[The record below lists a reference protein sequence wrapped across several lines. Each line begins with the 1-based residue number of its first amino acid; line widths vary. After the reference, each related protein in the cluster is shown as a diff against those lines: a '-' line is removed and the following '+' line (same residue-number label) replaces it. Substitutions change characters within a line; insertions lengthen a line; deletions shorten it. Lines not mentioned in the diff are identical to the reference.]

1 MDTTSAPMNAAVA
14 ATLRA
19 ERGVL
24 GLSLDDLEERT
35 SIPKVSIQRYL
46 AGTRPLTID
55 TLYVLAGA
63 LGMSLQQAIAEAQRR
78 LPMFTADQP
87 EPEPSAEQPDVAQP
101 APHSTTVTAEDIA
114 AGVGLPRGLPRQRR
128 SQPSSDTPRQRHS

>member
-19 ERGVL
+19 ERVVL
-24 GLSLDDLEERT
+24 GLSHADLEERT
-35 SIPKVSIQRYL
+35 GIPKVSIQRYL

-55 TLYVLAGA
+55 TLYVLAAA
-63 LGMSLQQAIAEAQRR
+63 LGMSLEQAIGEAQRR
-78 LPMFTADQP
+78 LPQFTDQAAPLANDGQADAARP
-87 EPEPSAEQPDVAQP
+87 EPHA
-101 APHSTTVTAEDIA
+101 TTVTAEDIA

-128 SQPSSDTPRQRHS
+128 TRPSTDSAARKHT